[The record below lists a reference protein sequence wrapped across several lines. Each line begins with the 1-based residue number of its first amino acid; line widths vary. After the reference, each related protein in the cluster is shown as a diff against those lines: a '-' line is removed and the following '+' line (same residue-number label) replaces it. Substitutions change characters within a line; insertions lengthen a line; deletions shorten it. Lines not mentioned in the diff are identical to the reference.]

1 MLFELL
7 NIYVVNAQADDA
19 TNTGTLYVTTGEIF
33 AAEGSFTNSGAGN
46 TQDEGLMY
54 IKGNWTN
61 DGTFLSEAGK
71 VTFWGSAVQ
80 NLSGSSNTPF
90 FDATFNNASGFTLS
104 QTITVAGTLNL
115 TLGNITTS
123 THEVYV
129 TNDNVAAINPYS
141 ENSYII
147 GNLRRNV
154 VGTGSY
160 YYPVGTADFYEL
172 ANMNLAATTGF
183 TNVLGLFTNAI
194 PNPTPLPTGLNINGT
209 IVNDM
214 LDYGYWTLTPNA
226 AITSGDFT
234 ITLNERGAS
243 NAAGAP
249 ESYGVLSRVNSFLPW
264 QSVGTH
270 DNSTQSVSGG
280 TVTAVRSA
288 LSLSSDYGIC
298 FPTNGFLMPLELLSF
313 NARLNNSIVDLTWV
327 TATERN
333 SHYFTVERS
342 YDGIHFTD
350 LMKVKAAGNSNHELN
365 YNTVDEH
372 PLLGISYYRL
382 KLTYFDGSY
391 KYSIID
397 QVNYQLTNFNFAI
410 IPNPTS
416 FDKLNLHITGAKDA
430 EIKISLIDAS
440 GKNYCTAA
448 IIPDTDFYNYKINTT
463 QKLSAGCYF
472 IELIFNG
479 KSFQKKVVVF

>member
-1 MLFELL
+1 MIQEWKMNSKKIQKSHGLFQKQNTILLFIYIFFIIILELL
-7 NIYVVNAQADDA
+7 NVVIVNAQADDA
-19 TNTGTLYVTTGEIF
+19 TNSGILYVATGEIF

-61 DGTFLSEAGK
+61 DGTFLSEGGK

-80 NLSGSSNTPF
+80 NLSGSNNTPF

-104 QTITVAGTLNL
+104 QTITIAGTLNL

-123 THEVYV
+123 TNEVYV
-129 TNDNVAAINPYS
+129 TNDNVAAINSYS

-147 GNLRRNV
+147 GYLRRNV

-160 YYPVGTADFYEL
+160 NYPLGTAAFYEL
-172 ANMNLAATTGF
+172 ANMNLSSTIGF

-194 PNPTPLPTGLNINGT
+194 PNPTPLTAGLNINGT

-214 LDYGYWTLTPNA
+214 LDYGYWTLTPNS

-249 ESYGVLSRVNSFLPW
+249 ESYGVLSRINSFLSW

-270 DNSTQSVSGG
+270 DNSTQAVSGG

-313 NARLNNSIVDLTWV
+313 NAELNNNIVDLTWV
-327 TATERN
+327 TATEYN
-333 SHYFTVERS
+333 SDYFTIERS
-342 YDGIHFTD
+342 YDGIHFTE
-350 LMKVKAAGNSNHELN
+350 LMKVKAAGNSTHELN
-365 YNTVDEH
+365 YSKVDEH

-382 KLTYFDGSY
+382 KQTDFDGSY
-391 KYSIID
+391 KYSIVD
-397 QVNYQLTNFNFAI
+397 QINYQLTNFNFSI

-416 FDKLNLHITGAKDA
+416 FDNLNLNITGAKDA

-440 GKNYCTAA
+440 GKNYFTTA
-448 IIPDTDFYNYKINTT
+448 IIPNNNF
-463 QKLSAGCYF
+463 
-472 IELIFNG
+472 
-479 KSFQKKVVVF
+479 